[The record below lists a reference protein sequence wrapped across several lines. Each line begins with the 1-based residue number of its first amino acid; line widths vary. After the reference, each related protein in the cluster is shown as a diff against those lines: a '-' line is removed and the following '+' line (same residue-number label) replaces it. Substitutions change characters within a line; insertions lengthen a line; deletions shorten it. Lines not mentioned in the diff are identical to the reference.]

1 MWGAVIAAGAS
12 YLASRNS
19 NKSSAKGQ
27 EDANQ
32 QNMAIAQKQM
42 DFQREMSNTAH
53 QREVADMRAAG
64 LNPIL
69 SSTGG
74 PGASTPP
81 GASAEMKDAKTPGVN
96 AALKAIDTMA
106 NAFLTKELA
115 EKARADT
122 AAAEMV
128 PGNIAQ
134 NTAKQAAETI
144 NATHQRPLIDAQT
157 ASAKA
162 ATRNIEEDTNVKKVL
177 QHVQMSEI
185 DKNNEFTN
193 LMKQQG
199 VSEGMRARL
208 LNLNGSQAAET
219 LKTMENEG
227 EISETAYGK
236 AMQYLKRLS
245 DSLPGVRIKAG
256 GTSMSTH

>member
-19 NKSSAKGQ
+19 AKGQ
-27 EDANQ
+27 EKANDD
-32 QNMAIAQKQM
+32 NMAIAQKQM

-81 GASAEMKDAKTPGVN
+81 GASAEMKDEKSPGVSSAL
-96 AALKAIDTMA
+96 AAVRTMA
-106 NAFLTKELA
+106 DAFLTKELT
-115 EKARADT
+115 EKAKEDT
-122 AAAEMV
+122 KLAEQVTKKTGMD
-128 PGNIAQ
+128 
-134 NTAKQAAETI
+134 TFKSAAETQKI
-144 NATHQRPLIDAQT
+144 KLEQPLVQAQT

-193 LMKQQG
+193 LMKSQG

-208 LNLNGSQAAET
+208 LSTNAAQAAET

-227 EISETAYGK
+227 EISDTAYGK

-256 GTSMSTH
+256 SSSMSTH